1 MVKFSPMNRIAILRS
16 YIERDP
22 TDMFTRHALAMELVK
37 IGDDLEA
44 QHVMDEIIA
53 IDEFYVGTY
62 YHLGK
67 LCERIVDRL
76 KAEAVYT
83 KGIVL
88 AEQVKDSTSLRELKA
103 ALQQLKDE
111 SIL

>member
-67 LCERIVDRL
+67 LCERIGDRL

-83 KGIVL
+83 KGVVL

>member
-1 MVKFSPMNRIAILRS
+1 MVKFSPMNRIAILKS

-44 QHVMDEIIA
+44 QQVMEEILA
-53 IDEFYVGTY
+53 IDEFYIGTY

-67 LCERIVDRL
+67 LCERIGDMI

-88 AEQVKDSTSLRELKA
+88 AEQFNDSTSLRELKA
-103 ALQQLKDE
+103 ALQQLKD
-111 SIL
+111 